1 MMLITDGE
9 EAGVVLSGT
18 PCSKIE
24 KFQKVLRIA
33 VTEHRYARPPTLK
46 RALLAIVV
54 TGGLVSRDDRI
65 VIHIAGGPHRA
76 LKPV

>member
-24 KFQKVLRIA
+24 KFQKVL
-33 VTEHRYARPPTLK
+33 EYAGPPTLK